1 MRRSLYLAGAL
12 SPFRRRSPGARVTRS
27 RSRSDDAP
35 VRAYS
40 YDNGRFD
47 DRDRAAIGVTT
58 SSGGMRDTLGL
69 LVSSVTAGGPAD
81 KAGIEE
87 GNRLVSINGV
97 SLRLSAADAGEG
109 DMDGI
114 ANRRLIREL
123 EKVKAGDEVELR
135 VWAGG
140 QTKSVKVKTVAFED
154 LPSRTRSVRRE
165 LEDRP
170 VIRHEPQRHRKSP
183 RHARHARRSRHDGWP
198 GRESGDHRGRSRVGD
213 QRRQP
218 SRRVRGCR

>member
-12 SPFRRRSPGARVTRS
+12 TLAAGVLPAQQSARTTR
-27 RSRSDDAP
+27 DA
-35 VRAYS
+35 Y
-40 YDNGRFD
+40 D

-69 LVSSVTAGGPAD
+69 LVQSVTAGSPAD

-87 GNRLVSINGV
+87 GNRLISVNGV

-123 EKVKAGDEVELR
+123 EKVKAGDEVELIDL
-135 VWAGG
+135 
-140 QTKSVKVKTVAFED
+140 VKANGVTAFALELTVPPNTTAEVSLPDGSAAFDVGSGRHAFE
-154 LPSRTRSVRRE
+154 RTVVPVAPVE
-165 LEDRP
+165 KPQDFNWHPDED
-170 VIRHEPQRHRKSP
+170 
-183 RHARHARRSRHDGWP
+183 
-198 GRESGDHRGRSRVGD
+198 
-213 QRRQP
+213 
-218 SRRVRGCR
+218 

>member
-1 MRRSLYLAGAL
+1 MRRSLCFAGAL
-12 SPFRRRSPGARVTRS
+12 ALSAGVVQAQGPTRT
-27 RSRSDDAP
+27 
-35 VRAYS
+35 YS
-40 YDNGRFD
+40 YDSRYD
-47 DRDRAAIGVTT
+47 DRDRAAIGVST

-114 ANRRLIREL
+114 VQRRLIREL
-123 EKVKAGDEVELR
+123 EKVKAGDEVDLR
-135 VWAGG
+135 IWAGG
-140 QTKSVKVKTVAFED
+140 QMKNVKVKTVAVED

-170 VIRHEPQRHRKSP
+170 VLGMSLS
-183 RHARHARRSRHDGWP
+183 ATG
-198 GRESGDHRGRSRVGD
+198 
-213 QRRQP
+213 
-218 SRRVRGCR
+218 SRRDTLGMLVVRVTTDGPAEKAGIIEGDRISAINGVSLRVASEDAGDGYMSSASCLLY